1 MKVSDGPSTPSV
13 EAPGSR
19 AAGGAATRA
28 AGPEAV
34 GAPSSA
40 AADGSAPSLPVR
52 AGVVGASGILGG
64 EMLRILLGHP
74 QIELEYVC
82 AQTKAGRSP
91 TELNP
96 HLKDAGLAEF
106 EAFDARVAAKRCDVV
121 FLATPP
127 ETAARAAPELLD
139 AGAEVVVDLSP
150 AYRVRDPEL
159 HRRWY
164 PDVDRDE
171 EIAAV
176 AAYGLPELGGAVGRD
191 GRAHGGGGLGSPLLG
206 RDAIRAAR
214 VIAMPGCF
222 ATAILLAALP
232 LRDVEGISFDSIAI
246 DGKSGS
252 TGSGA
257 RLRESGAHTWRSNVV
272 APYAPRGHRHVAEVA
287 QALAALGI
295 DGRPTTAD
303 AALAGPGDANAAS
316 SSGEVGP
323 TTADA
328 GVAAPGDANPA
339 SERGGL
345 RLGMSTY
352 GVDLVRGLS
361 VGLYSFFE
369 GELDERALRRAYHRR
384 YRDER
389 FVRVQ
394 VGRGSALPLPDPKA
408 VIGSNFCDVAGF
420 VDEAAR
426 RFVLIGAIDNMVKGG
441 AGQAVQ
447 ACNLRLGLPEEQGLE
462 AIPVF
467 PV

>member
-1 MKVSDGPSTPSV
+1 MSAELTQTASPGP
-13 EAPGSR
+13 
-19 AAGGAATRA
+19 
-28 AGPEAV
+28 
-34 GAPSSA
+34 A
-40 AADGSAPSLPVR
+40 AAAPKR

-64 EMLRILLGHP
+64 ELLRILLGHP
-74 QIELEYVC
+74 GLELEYVS
-82 AQTKAGRSP
+82 AQSKAGRSA

-96 HLKDAGLAEF
+96 HLKDAGLGEF

-127 ETAARAAPELLD
+127 ETAGRAVPELLD
-139 AGAEVVVDLSP
+139 AGTELVVDLSP

-159 HRRWY
+159 HREWY
-164 PDVDRDE
+164 PDVERDQ
-171 EIAAV
+171 EIAEA
-176 AAYGLPELGGAVGRD
+176 AAYGLPELTPAGDTGGSRL
-191 GRAHGGGGLGSPLLG
+191 GRAAI
-206 RDAIRAAR
+206 RDAS
-214 VIAMPGCF
+214 VIASPGCF

-232 LRDVEGISFDSIAI
+232 LRDVEGISFGAIAI

-272 APYAPRGHRHVAEVA
+272 APYAPRGHRHVAEVSE
-287 QALAALGI
+287 ALA
-295 DGRPTTAD
+295 
-303 AALAGPGDANAAS
+303 
-316 SSGEVGP
+316 V
-323 TTADA
+323 A
-328 GVAAPGDANPA
+328 GVSGD
-339 SERGGL
+339 GDGL
-345 RLGMSTY
+345 PPRLGMSTY

-361 VGLYSFFE
+361 VGLYAFFD
-369 GELDERALRRAYHRR
+369 GELDERTLRRAYHRS

-408 VIGSNFCDVAGF
+408 VIGSNFCDVAPF

-426 RFVLIGAIDNMVKGG
+426 RFVLIAAIDNMVKGG

-447 ACNLRLGLPEEQGLE
+447 ACNVRLGLPEQQGLE

>member
-1 MKVSDGPSTPSV
+1 VSAELTQPAETGAVP
-13 EAPGSR
+13 APR
-19 AAGGAATRA
+19 K
-28 AGPEAV
+28 
-34 GAPSSA
+34 
-40 AADGSAPSLPVR
+40 R

-64 EMLRILLGHP
+64 ELLRILLGHP
-74 QIELEYVC
+74 GIELEYVS
-82 AQTKAGRSP
+82 AQTKAGRSA

-96 HLKDAGLAEF
+96 HLKDAGIGEF

-127 ETAARAAPELLD
+127 ETAGRAVPELLD
-139 AGAEVVVDLSP
+139 AGAELVVDLSP

-159 HRRWY
+159 HGQWY
-164 PDVDRDE
+164 PHVERDR
-171 EIAAV
+171 EIADE
-176 AAYGLPELGGAVGRD
+176 AAYALPELN
-191 GRAHGGGGLGSPLLG
+191 
-206 RDAIRAAR
+206 RDAIARAR
-214 VIAMPGCF
+214 VLAMPGCF

-232 LRDVEGISFDSIAI
+232 LRELEGVAFDSIAI

-272 APYAPRGHRHVAEVA
+272 APYAPRGHRHVAEVSE
-287 QALAALGI
+287 
-295 DGRPTTAD
+295 T
-303 AALAGPGDANAAS
+303 LAGAGIGASDAGSASPGEANAT
-316 SSGEVGP
+316 SG
-323 TTADA
+323 
-328 GVAAPGDANPA
+328 GDRP
-339 SERGGL
+339 L

-369 GELDERALRRAYHRR
+369 GELDERELRRAYHRT

-394 VGRGSALPLPDPKA
+394 AGRGSALPLPDPKA
-408 VIGSNFCDVAGF
+408 VIGSNYCDVAGF
-420 VDEAAR
+420 VDAAAG
-426 RFVLIGAIDNMVKGG
+426 RFVLIAAIDNMVKGG

-447 ACNLRLGLPEEQGLE
+447 ACNLRLGFPEELGLE

>member
-1 MKVSDGPSTPSV
+1 MSATSPAPTKVDQPTP
-13 EAPGSR
+13 G
-19 AAGGAATRA
+19 
-28 AGPEAV
+28 
-34 GAPSSA
+34 
-40 AADGSAPSLPVR
+40 LPVR

-64 EMLRILLGHP
+64 ELLRLLLGHP
-74 QIELEYVC
+74 GIELEYVS
-82 AQTKAGRSP
+82 AQTKAGRSA

-96 HLKDAGLAEF
+96 HLKDAGLADF

-127 ETAARAAPELLD
+127 ETAGRAVPELLD

-150 AYRVRDPEL
+150 AYRVRDPGL
-159 HRRWY
+159 HRQWY
-164 PDVDRDE
+164 PDVERDE

-176 AAYGLPELGGAVGRD
+176 AAYGLPELGAT
-191 GRAHGGGGLGSPLLG
+191 AGLDAPLLG

-232 LRDVEGISFDSIAI
+232 LGEVEGIAFDSIAI

-295 DGRPTTAD
+295 DGRTSAPD
-303 AALAGPGDANAAS
+303 AGSASLSDAKAAS
-316 SSGEVGP
+316 GGE
-323 TTADA
+323 
-328 GVAAPGDANPA
+328 
-339 SERGGL
+339 L

-361 VGLYSFFE
+361 VGLYSFFD

-394 VGRGSALPLPDPKA
+394 AGRGSALPLPDPKA
-408 VIGSNFCDVAGF
+408 VIGSNYCDVAGF
-420 VDEAAR
+420 VDEAAS
-426 RFVLIGAIDNMVKGG
+426 RFVLIAAIDNMVKGG

-447 ACNLRLGLPEEQGLE
+447 ACNVRLGLPEEQGLE

>member
-1 MKVSDGPSTPSV
+1 VSAELTQTA
-13 EAPGSR
+13 EPG
-19 AAGGAATRA
+19 AL
-28 AGPEAV
+28 
-34 GAPSSA
+34 
-40 AADGSAPSLPVR
+40 PSLPKR

-64 EMLRILLGHP
+64 ELLRILLGHP
-74 QIELEYVC
+74 QIELEYVS
-82 AQTKAGRSP
+82 AQTKAGRSA

-96 HLKDAGLAEF
+96 HLKDAGIGEF
-106 EAFDARVAAKRCDVV
+106 EAYDARVAAKRCDVV

-127 ETAARAAPELLD
+127 ETAARAVPELLD
-139 AGAEVVVDLSP
+139 AGAELVVDLSP

-159 HRRWY
+159 HRHWY
-164 PDVDRDE
+164 PDVERDQ
-171 EIAAV
+171 EIAEA
-176 AAYGLPELGGAVGRD
+176 AAYGLPELGRALAIDGGEASGGGEAVL
-191 GRAHGGGGLGSPLLG
+191 GRA
-206 RDAIRAAR
+206 AIRGAR

-232 LRDVEGISFDSIAI
+232 LRELEGVAFDSIAI

-272 APYAPRGHRHVAEVA
+272 APYAPRGHRHVAEVGE
-287 QALAALGI
+287 ALAAAGI
-295 DGRPTTAD
+295 V
-303 AALAGPGDANAAS
+303 AS
-316 SSGEVGP
+316 DVGSTP
-323 TTADA
+323 
-328 GVAAPGDANPA
+328 PGDANPSSGA
-339 SERGGL
+339 MRGGQPL

-369 GELDERALRRAYHRR
+369 GELDERALRRAYHRT

-394 VGRGSALPLPDPKA
+394 AGRGSALPLPDPKA
-408 VIGSNFCDVAGF
+408 VIGSNYCDVAGF

-447 ACNLRLGLPEEQGLE
+447 ACNVRLGLPEEMGLE

>member
-1 MKVSDGPSTPSV
+1 MSAELTQTAASGP
-13 EAPGSR
+13 AP
-19 AAGGAATRA
+19 T
-28 AGPEAV
+28 
-34 GAPSSA
+34 APK
-40 AADGSAPSLPVR
+40 R

-64 EMLRILLGHP
+64 ELLRILLGHP
-74 QIELEYVC
+74 GLELEYVS
-82 AQTKAGRSP
+82 AQTKAGRSA

-96 HLKDAGLAEF
+96 HLKDAGIGEF

-127 ETAARAAPELLD
+127 ETAGRAVPELLD
-139 AGAEVVVDLSP
+139 AGAELVVDLSP
-150 AYRVRDPEL
+150 AYRVRDPER
-159 HRRWY
+159 HREWY
-164 PDVDRDE
+164 PDVERDQ
-171 EIAAV
+171 EIAEA
-176 AAYGLPELGGAVGRD
+176 AAYGLPELTPADGDGAAGSRL
-191 GRAHGGGGLGSPLLG
+191 GRA
-206 RDAIRAAR
+206 AIRDAR
-214 VIAMPGCF
+214 VIASPGCF

-232 LRDVEGISFDSIAI
+232 LRDVEGISFDAIAI

-287 QALAALGI
+287 EAL
-295 DGRPTTAD
+295 
-303 AALAGPGDANAAS
+303 
-316 SSGEVGP
+316 EV
-323 TTADA
+323 T
-328 GVAAPGDANPA
+328 GVAA
-339 SERGGL
+339 GGRAP

-361 VGLYSFFE
+361 VGLYAFFD
-369 GELDERALRRAYHRR
+369 GELDERTLRRAYHRT
-384 YRDER
+384 YRDEP

-408 VIGSNFCDVAGF
+408 VIGSNFCDVAPF
-420 VDEAAR
+420 VDGAAR
-426 RFVLIGAIDNMVKGG
+426 RFVLIAAIDNMVKGG

-447 ACNLRLGLPEEQGLE
+447 ACNVRLGLPEQQGLE

>member
-1 MKVSDGPSTPSV
+1 MSAELTSTEPD
-13 EAPGSR
+13 
-19 AAGGAATRA
+19 A
-28 AGPEAV
+28 AGP
-34 GAPSSA
+34 APA
-40 AADGSAPSLPVR
+40 ARKR

-64 EMLRILLGHP
+64 ELLRILLGHP
-74 QIELEYVC
+74 GIELEYVS
-82 AQTKAGRSP
+82 AQTKAGRSA

-96 HLKDAGLAEF
+96 HLKDTGLGEF

-127 ETAARAAPELLD
+127 ETAGRAVPELLA
-139 AGAEVVVDLSP
+139 AGAELVVDLSP
-150 AYRVRDPEL
+150 AYRVRDPER
-159 HRRWY
+159 HREWY
-164 PDVDRDE
+164 PEVERDQ
-171 EIAAV
+171 EIAES
-176 AAYGLPELGGAVGRD
+176 AAYALPELGRD
-191 GRAHGGGGLGSPLLG
+191 SIAG
-206 RDAIRAAR
+206 AR
-214 VIAMPGCF
+214 VLAMPGCF

-232 LRDVEGISFDSIAI
+232 LRELEGVAYESIAI

-272 APYAPRGHRHVAEVA
+272 APYAPRGHRHVAEVL
-287 QALAALGI
+287 QALGDNGVSPSG
-295 DGRPTTAD
+295 DGRP
-303 AALAGPGDANAAS
+303 P
-316 SSGEVGP
+316 
-323 TTADA
+323 
-328 GVAAPGDANPA
+328 
-339 SERGGL
+339 

-369 GELDERALRRAYHRR
+369 GELDERTLRRAYHRT

-394 VGRGSALPLPDPKA
+394 AGRGSALPLPDPKA

-420 VDEAAR
+420 VDDAAR
-426 RFVLIGAIDNMVKGG
+426 RFVLIAAIDNMVKGG

-447 ACNLRLGLPEEQGLE
+447 ACNIALGLPEQQGLE

>member
-1 MKVSDGPSTPSV
+1 VSAELTSTDPD
-13 EAPGSR
+13 
-19 AAGGAATRA
+19 
-28 AGPEAV
+28 
-34 GAPSSA
+34 A
-40 AADGSAPSLPVR
+40 AARVPAARKR

-64 EMLRILLGHP
+64 ELLRILLGHP
-74 QIELEYVC
+74 GIELEYVS
-82 AQTKAGRSP
+82 AQTKAGRSA

-96 HLKDAGLAEF
+96 HLKDAGLGEF

-127 ETAARAAPELLD
+127 ETAGRAVPELLA
-139 AGAEVVVDLSP
+139 AGAELVVDLSP
-150 AYRVRDPEL
+150 AYRVRDPER
-159 HRRWY
+159 HREWY
-164 PDVDRDE
+164 PEVERDQ
-171 EIAAV
+171 EIAESAV
-176 AAYGLPELGGAVGRD
+176 YGLPELTAPGDDVRL
-191 GRAHGGGGLGSPLLG
+191 GRAALRG
-206 RDAIRAAR
+206 AR
-214 VIAMPGCF
+214 VVASPGCF

-232 LRDVEGISFDSIAI
+232 LRELDGVGFGAIAI

-287 QALAALGI
+287 EALAAVGVE
-295 DGRPTTAD
+295 GTG
-303 AALAGPGDANAAS
+303 GP
-316 SSGEVGP
+316 P
-323 TTADA
+323 
-328 GVAAPGDANPA
+328 
-339 SERGGL
+339 

-369 GELDERALRRAYHRR
+369 GELDERALRRAYHRT

-394 VGRGSALPLPDPKA
+394 AGRGSALPLPDPKA

-420 VDEAAR
+420 VDEAAQ
-426 RFVLIGAIDNMVKGG
+426 RFVLIAAIDNMVKGG

-447 ACNLRLGLPEEQGLE
+447 ACNVALGLPEQQGLE

>member
-1 MKVSDGPSTPSV
+1 VPAGV
-13 EAPGSR
+13 APTARS
-19 AAGGAATRA
+19 AAGG
-28 AGPEAV
+28 EQ
-34 GAPSSA
+34 PSTA
-40 AADGSAPSLPVR
+40 RPVKR

-64 EMLRILLGHP
+64 ELLRLLVNHP
-74 QIELEYVC
+74 GIELEYVS
-82 AQTKAGRSP
+82 AQTRAGHAA

-96 HLKDAGLAEF
+96 HLKDAGIGDF

-127 ETAARAAPELLD
+127 ETAGRAVPELLA
-139 AGAEVVVDLSP
+139 AGAELVIDLSP

-159 HRRWY
+159 HARWY
-164 PDVDRDE
+164 PDVERDQE
-171 EIAAV
+171 VAES
-176 AAYGLPELGGAVGRD
+176 AAYGLPELD
-191 GRAHGGGGLGSPLLG
+191 
-206 RDAIRAAR
+206 RDAIRDAR

-232 LRDVEGISFDSIAI
+232 LREVEGVSYDAIAI

-257 RLRESGAHTWRSNVV
+257 RLRESGAHTWRANVV
-272 APYAPRGHRHVAEVA
+272 APYAPRGHRHVAEVQ
-287 QALAALGI
+287 QALGDHGVGP
-295 DGRPTTAD
+295 DGR
-303 AALAGPGDANAAS
+303 
-316 SSGEVGP
+316 
-323 TTADA
+323 
-328 GVAAPGDANPA
+328 AP
-339 SERGGL
+339 

-369 GELDERALRRAYHRR
+369 GELDERTLRRAYHRT

-408 VIGSNFCDVAGF
+408 VIGSNYCDVAPF
-420 VDEAAR
+420 VDESVG
-426 RFVLIGAIDNMVKGG
+426 RFVLIAAIDNLVKGG
-441 AGQAVQ
+441 SGQAVQ
-447 ACNLRLGLPEEQGLE
+447 ACNLRLGLPEDQGLE

>member
-1 MKVSDGPSTPSV
+1 MSAELT
-13 EAPGSR
+13 EI
-19 AAGGAATRA
+19 AAT
-28 AGPEAV
+28 GP
-34 GAPSSA
+34 APA
-40 AADGSAPSLPVR
+40 AAPKR

-64 EMLRILLGHP
+64 ELLRILLRHP
-74 QIELEYVC
+74 GLDLEYVS
-82 AQTKAGRSP
+82 AQTKAGRSA

-96 HLKDAGLAEF
+96 HLKDAGLGEF

-127 ETAARAAPELLD
+127 ESAGRAVPELLD
-139 AGAEVVVDLSP
+139 AGAELVVDLSP
-150 AYRVRDPEL
+150 AYRVRDPER
-159 HRRWY
+159 HREWY
-164 PDVDRDE
+164 PDVERDQ
-171 EIAAV
+171 EIAEG
-176 AAYGLPELGGAVGRD
+176 AAYGLPELTPADGDEPSGSRL
-191 GRAHGGGGLGSPLLG
+191 GRA
-206 RDAIRAAR
+206 AIRDAR
-214 VIAMPGCF
+214 VIASPGCF

-287 QALAALGI
+287 EALE
-295 DGRPTTAD
+295 
-303 AALAGPGDANAAS
+303 AS
-316 SSGEVGP
+316 
-323 TTADA
+323 
-328 GVAAPGDANPA
+328 GVA
-339 SERGGL
+339 GGGRSP

-361 VGLYSFFE
+361 VGLYAFFD
-369 GELDERALRRAYHRR
+369 GELDERTLRRAYHRA
-384 YRDER
+384 YRDEP

-408 VIGSNFCDVAGF
+408 VIGSNLCDVAPF
-420 VDEAAR
+420 VDAAAR
-426 RFVLIGAIDNMVKGG
+426 RFVLIAAIDNMVKGG

-447 ACNLRLGLPEEQGLE
+447 ACNVSLGLPEQQGLE

>member
-1 MKVSDGPSTPSV
+1 MSAELT
-13 EAPGSR
+13 ETA
-19 AAGGAATRA
+19 A
-28 AGPEAV
+28 AGP
-34 GAPSSA
+34 APV
-40 AADGSAPSLPVR
+40 APKR

-64 EMLRILLGHP
+64 ELLRILLGHP
-74 QIELEYVC
+74 GLELEYVS
-82 AQTKAGRSP
+82 AQTRAGRSA

-96 HLKDAGLAEF
+96 HLKDAGIGEF

-127 ETAARAAPELLD
+127 ETAGRAVPELLD
-139 AGAEVVVDLSP
+139 AGAELVVDLSP
-150 AYRVRDPEL
+150 AYRVRDPER
-159 HRRWY
+159 HRQWY
-164 PDVDRDE
+164 PDVERDQ
-171 EIAAV
+171 EIAEL
-176 AAYGLPELGGAVGRD
+176 AAYGLPELTPDRD
-191 GRAHGGGGLGSPLLG
+191 GAPRLG
-206 RDAIRAAR
+206 RAAIRDAR
-214 VIAMPGCF
+214 VIASPGCF

-232 LRDVEGISFDSIAI
+232 LRDVEGIAFDAIAI

-287 QALAALGI
+287 EALEATGVAGG
-295 DGRPTTAD
+295 GRP
-303 AALAGPGDANAAS
+303 P
-316 SSGEVGP
+316 
-323 TTADA
+323 
-328 GVAAPGDANPA
+328 
-339 SERGGL
+339 

-361 VGLYSFFE
+361 VGLYAFFE
-369 GELDERALRRAYHRR
+369 GELDERTLRRAYHRN

-408 VIGSNFCDVAGF
+408 VIGSNFCDVAPF

-426 RFVLIGAIDNMVKGG
+426 RFVLIAAIDNMVKGG

-447 ACNLRLGLPEEQGLE
+447 AANLRLGLPEEQGLE

>member
-1 MKVSDGPSTPSV
+1 VST
-13 EAPGSR
+13 EL
-19 AAGGAATRA
+19 TRA
-28 AGPEAV
+28 EPDAL
-34 GAPSSA
+34 APA
-40 AADGSAPSLPVR
+40 RSAPKR

-64 EMLRILLGHP
+64 ELLRILLGHP
-74 QIELEYVC
+74 GIELEYVS
-82 AQTKAGRSP
+82 AQTKAGRSA

-96 HLKDAGLAEF
+96 HLKDTGLGDF
-106 EAFDARVAAKRCDVV
+106 EAFDPRVAAKRCDVV

-127 ETAARAAPELLD
+127 ETAGRAVPELLA
-139 AGAEVVVDLSP
+139 AGAELVVDLSP
-150 AYRVRDPEL
+150 AYRVCDPDR
-159 HRRWY
+159 HREWY
-164 PDVDRDE
+164 PDVERDQ
-171 EIAAV
+171 EIAEAAV
-176 AAYGLPELGGAVGRD
+176 YGLPELTAVGD
-191 GRAHGGGGLGSPLLG
+191 GDGEAGARLG
-206 RDAIRAAR
+206 RDALRDAR
-214 VIAMPGCF
+214 VIASPGCF

-232 LRDVEGISFDSIAI
+232 LRELEGVEFGAIAI

-272 APYAPRGHRHVAEVA
+272 APYAPRGHRHVAEVTE
-287 QALAALGI
+287 ALAAVGVQ
-295 DGRPTTAD
+295 
-303 AALAGPGDANAAS
+303 GPG
-316 SSGEVGP
+316 GP
-323 TTADA
+323 
-328 GVAAPGDANPA
+328 P
-339 SERGGL
+339 

-369 GELDERALRRAYHRR
+369 GELDERALRRAYHRT

-394 VGRGSALPLPDPKA
+394 AGRGSALPLPDPKA

-447 ACNLRLGLPEEQGLE
+447 ACNVALGLPEQQGLE

>member
-1 MKVSDGPSTPSV
+1 VTA
-13 EAPGSR
+13 AP
-19 AAGGAATRA
+19 
-28 AGPEAV
+28 
-34 GAPSSA
+34 
-40 AADGSAPSLPVR
+40 LR

-64 EMLRILLGHP
+64 ELLRLLIGHP
-74 QIELEYVC
+74 RIELEYVS
-82 AQTKAGRSP
+82 AQTKAGRSA

-96 HLKDAGLAEF
+96 HLKDAGIGEF

-127 ETAARAAPELLD
+127 ETAGRAVPELLA
-139 AGAEVVVDLSP
+139 AGAELVVDLSP
-150 AYRVRDPEL
+150 AHRVRDPER
-159 HRRWY
+159 HRQWY
-164 PDVDRDE
+164 PEVERDQ
-171 EIAAV
+171 EIAEA
-176 AAYGLPELGGAVGRD
+176 AAYALPELNRE
-191 GRAHGGGGLGSPLLG
+191 
-206 RDAIRAAR
+206 AISAAR
-214 VIAMPGCF
+214 VLAMPGCF

-232 LRDVEGISFDSIAI
+232 LRELDGIGYAAIAI

-272 APYAPRGHRHVAEVA
+272 APYAPRGHRHVAEVV
-287 QALAALGI
+287 QALADHGVSPNG
-295 DGRPTTAD
+295 DGRP
-303 AALAGPGDANAAS
+303 P
-316 SSGEVGP
+316 
-323 TTADA
+323 
-328 GVAAPGDANPA
+328 
-339 SERGGL
+339 

-369 GELDERALRRAYHRR
+369 GELDERALRRAYHRT

-394 VGRGSALPLPDPKA
+394 AGRGSALPLPDPKA
-408 VIGSNFCDVAGF
+408 VIGSNYCDVAGF

-426 RFVLIGAIDNMVKGG
+426 RFVLIAAIDNMVKGG

-447 ACNLRLGLPEEQGLE
+447 ACNLRLGLPEELGLD

>member
-1 MKVSDGPSTPSV
+1 MSATSP
-13 EAPGSR
+13 AP
-19 AAGGAATRA
+19 AGVDRPAT
-28 AGPEAV
+28 G
-34 GAPSSA
+34 
-40 AADGSAPSLPVR
+40 LPVR

-64 EMLRILLGHP
+64 ELLRLLLGHP
-74 QIELEYVC
+74 GIELEYVS
-82 AQTKAGRSP
+82 AQSKAGRAA

-127 ETAARAAPELLD
+127 ETAGRAVPELLD

-159 HRRWY
+159 HRQWY
-164 PDVDRDE
+164 PDVERDE
-171 EIAAV
+171 EIAAEAV
-176 AAYGLPELGGAVGRD
+176 YALPELA
-191 GRAHGGGGLGSPLLG
+191 AAAEGGGSALG
-206 RDAIRAAR
+206 RDAIRGGR
-214 VIAMPGCF
+214 VLAMPGCF
-222 ATAILLAALP
+222 ATAILLAAQP
-232 LRDVEGISFDSIAI
+232 LQGLDGVAFDSIAI

-257 RLRESGAHTWRSNVV
+257 RLRESGAHTWRANVV
-272 APYAPRGHRHVAEVA
+272 APYAPRGHRHVAEVS

-295 DGRPTTAD
+295 DGHAPTPD
-303 AALAGPGDANAAS
+303 AASASHDEAKAAS
-316 SSGEVGP
+316 GDKGAP
-323 TTADA
+323 DA
-328 GVAAPGDANPA
+328 GSTSLDDAKAAPV
-339 SERGGL
+339 RGL

-361 VGLYSFFE
+361 VGLYSFFD
-369 GELDERALRRAYHRR
+369 GELDERALRRAFHRT

-394 VGRGSALPLPDPKA
+394 AGRGSALPLPDPKA
-408 VIGSNFCDVAGF
+408 VIGSNYCDVAGF

-426 RFVLIGAIDNMVKGG
+426 RFVLIAAIDNMVKGG

>member
-1 MKVSDGPSTPSV
+1 VSAELTQP
-13 EAPGSR
+13 
-19 AAGGAATRA
+19 AGTGA
-28 AGPEAV
+28 
-34 GAPSSA
+34 
-40 AADGSAPSLPVR
+40 SAPAPKR

-64 EMLRILLGHP
+64 ELLRILLGHP
-74 QIELEYVC
+74 RIELEYVS
-82 AQTKAGRSP
+82 AQTKAGRSA

-96 HLKDAGLAEF
+96 HLKDAGVGEF

-127 ETAARAAPELLD
+127 ETAGRAVPELLE
-139 AGAEVVVDLSP
+139 AGAELVVDLSP
-150 AYRVRDPEL
+150 AYRIRDPEL
-159 HRRWY
+159 HRQWY
-164 PDVDRDE
+164 PEVERDQ
-171 EIAAV
+171 EIAEA
-176 AAYGLPELGGAVGRD
+176 AAYGLPELSRGGAAIGRE
-191 GRAHGGGGLGSPLLG
+191 AI
-206 RDAIRAAR
+206 RDAS

-232 LRDVEGISFDSIAI
+232 LRELEGVAFDSIAI

-272 APYAPRGHRHVAEVA
+272 APYAPRGHRHVAEVG
-287 QALAALGI
+287 QALAAAGV
-295 DGRPTTAD
+295 DGSATTPPVASD
-303 AALAGPGDANAAS
+303 EGLTPPGDAKP
-316 SSGEVGP
+316 SSGGRAGIGGR
-323 TTADA
+323 ADK
-328 GVAAPGDANPA
+328 GLMPPGDANPA
-339 SERGGL
+339 SGDGGPARRPL

-369 GELDERALRRAYHRR
+369 GELDERGLRRAYHRT

-394 VGRGSALPLPDPKA
+394 AGRGSALPLPDPKA
-408 VIGSNFCDVAGF
+408 VIGSNYCDVAGF
-420 VDEAAR
+420 VDDAAG
-426 RFVLIGAIDNMVKGG
+426 RFVLIAAIDNMVKGG

-447 ACNLRLGLPEEQGLE
+447 ACNVRLGLPEEMGLE